1 MLTNFLCLFCVL
13 TSFRTYLKNWFRVPQ
28 DGRRAMAVFG
38 NPTHAR
44 SRRIAYMEIPGIT
57 DQHQH
62 HNHKKAN
69 KAESIDEL
77 DNRRIM

>member
-1 MLTNFLCLFCVL
+1 MA
-13 TSFRTYLKNWFRVPQ
+13 
-28 DGRRAMAVFG
+28 DAMAVFG